1 MDFTEAVSYLLSLG
15 HETLAIKLG
24 LDNIKLLLDE
34 LHNPQNAYRAVQIAG
49 TNGKGSTA
57 AMLDSICNQAGIKTG
72 LFTSPHLSSI
82 TERVRIAGRDIT
94 KEDFAVCATD
104 VRAAAEKL
112 QAEARIGA
120 APSFFEQVT
129 AIALLA
135 FKRTETELAIL
146 ETGLGGRLD
155 ATTAARA
162 EIVAITPIAMDHEKY
177 LGDSI
182 ESIAAEKAAII
193 QPGVKAIIASQS
205 PAVSEVIARQSEASG
220 VVPKIDP
227 VKARIHALSDTGQAI
242 VTFTTKENV
251 YPTVRLSLRGR
262 HQVINASVAVGLA
275 EELQDKGFPIT
286 KRSIVAGLESTRHHG
301 RLELFP
307 GRPSF
312 LLDGAHNPEGAV
324 SLRNFLLES
333 VVGPITLVFGAMV
346 DKRLNEMAS
355 ILFPVAEQLIITR
368 PDNDRAASL
377 ELLRE
382 LAVAILPPA
391 RVRISPRVEDALT
404 LAREITRRDGTV
416 CVAGS
421 LYLVGAIRSKL
432 EIEAGGK

>member
-129 AIALLA
+129 AIV
-135 FKRTETELAIL
+135 L